1 MTEYEFRV
9 LITGSRDWDDSEP
22 VRAALNNALSAI
34 PPGSYLMV
42 IHGACPTG
50 VDTFASEWVKEMQ
63 AQCFPVFEDP
73 HPANWFKHGKAAGPI
88 RNQEMVDLGADIC
101 FAFPAPGSKGTVHCM
116 GAAEKAG
123 TLVVNLGI
131 K

>member
-1 MTEYEFRV
+1 MSEYEFRV

-22 VRAALNNALSAI
+22 IRTALSNAFRAI
-34 PPGSYLMV
+34 PIGSCLKV
-42 IHGACPTG
+42 VHGDCPTG
-50 VDTFASEWVKEMQ
+50 ADAMASEWVKEMQ
-63 AQCFPVFEDP
+63 TQCFPVFEEP
-73 HPANWFKHGKAAGPI
+73 HPAIWLKHGKAAGPI

-101 FAFPAPGSKGTVHCM
+101 FAFPVPSSRGTIHCM

-123 TLVVNLGI
+123 IPVVNLGV